1 MATPLIDVRRS
12 PELQA
17 AILAMRRIDAPLR
30 KAVFAA
36 SRREVNALWLPALQ
50 RRARNA
56 MDQAVVVKGARAAVR
71 VDGFQLT
78 AATSRR
84 KLSGGLV
91 PAEDWAGVEFGAR
104 TTRRTFEQ
112 TSPKGTRYSVTKT
125 VNRQFRGR
133 QRDGQIA
140 YDAASE
146 VGTKTVAAWVL
157 AIVETLVDASQGEA
171 TA

>member
-17 AILAMRRIDAPLR
+17 AILAMRRVGPDLR

-50 RRARNA
+50 RRAGRS
-56 MDQAVVVKGARAAVR
+56 MDRAIIVKGARAAVR
-71 VDGFQLT
+71 VDGFQLM

-84 KLSGGLV
+84 PLRGGLV
-91 PAEDWAGVEFGAR
+91 PTEQWAGAEFGAR
-104 TTRRTFEQ
+104 TRRATFEQ
-112 TSPKGTRYSVTKT
+112 TSPRGKRYSVTKM

-146 VGTKTVAAWVL
+146 VGTKTVAAWVT
-157 AIVETLVDASQGEA
+157 AIVQTLVNESQGEVVA
-171 TA
+171 